1 MFVLFEYIK
10 NVRLCG
16 IIYIIYVVIYV
27 VGNIYIGVVVE
38 IYSCFYKKVI
48 EINVIQFKYVVSIVV
63 YFDVW

>member
-1 MFVLFEYIK
+1 MFVLFECIK

-48 EINVIQFKYVVSIVV
+48 EINVI
-63 YFDVW
+63 